1 MVGDEVGLDAAAT
14 GLGVGFVAVGSTV
27 VGAFDGEGVGS
38 SVVGSF
44 EGAGVGSSV
53 VCFLEGDTVGSSVV
67 GSLEG
72 AAVLLEDPLLIDAM
86 GDSVRT
92 PVGEYVSS
100 EGEEVGDVTYVGTT
114 VASDASLVTVG
125 EDVAGVRVEG
135 GKVGG
140 TIGV

>member
-1 MVGDEVGLDAAAT
+1 MVG
-14 GLGVGFVAVGSTV
+14 S
-27 VGAFDGEGVGS
+27 FDGEG
-38 SVVGSF
+38 
-44 EGAGVGSSV
+44 
-53 VCFLEGDTVGSSVV
+53 VGSSVV

-72 AAVLLEDPLLIDAM
+72 AAVLLEDPVLIDAM

-100 EGEEVGDVTYVGTT
+100 EGVTYVGTT

-140 TIGV
+140 IIGV